1 MIGSVGSQ
9 GCPLTL
15 PRGSAPGNGCL
26 QSTPLRE
33 HRRTWSGGY
42 ERYALVGT
50 RPHRYQPAH
59 FRAPQNHEENERR
72 WATGTFTRSLRER
85 LERDRLPS
93 SWLVWLSIN
102 QDNDG
107 TAIWLQRKFDV
118 PASGTWL
125 SDKIFQIAPP
135 NSTGDAEDG
144 APGLIIFE
152 CTPFEDLDDELE
164 KKYRILDDCARLRE
178 ALLALPEGRHF
189 LPSLLLILWSE
200 LEPSVIGL
208 DLQDMVGNRLS

>member
-1 MIGSVGSQ
+1 MIW
-9 GCPLTL
+9 L
-15 PRGSAPGNGCL
+15 
-26 QSTPLRE
+26 
-33 HRRTWSGGY
+33 GGY
-42 ERYALVGT
+42 ERYASVKTHPGHSQNAYP
-50 RPHRYQPAH
+50 RVS
-59 FRAPQNHEENERR
+59 QNHVENERR
-72 WATGTFTRSLRER
+72 WATGTFTKSLRER

-152 CTPFEDLDDELE
+152 CTPFEGLDDELE